1 MSVKF
6 VLAFLTCAALSP
18 AAILHDAMGAFE
30 RGEESAY
37 EPQDAALFKEFGF
50 EQGGRA
56 EYRTADGLAVD
67 VRVLQFYD
75 DTGAFAAYQWLR
87 PAGAEAVVQGERA
100 AQKGNYTLVHFGNY
114 LLELTGDLPESDDI
128 EVALAYLP
136 RPKLTGDPPVLE
148 YVPDESLRADSARY
162 VLGPESLAKAAP
174 MLPPSVV
181 GFHFGTEGHY
191 GVYDTPAGELRM
203 IILSYPSSPI
213 SRGQIEGFYGLENV
227 VAKRD
232 GPLISVVLDPS
243 SPDEAQRLLA
253 SIRYKADVTRT
264 HQPPQR
270 YDSLKNIVL
279 DSLLLCGILAVLM
292 VIGGILVA
300 VTRRLAGKVAPTSIL
315 AAPEGADVQQ
325 LNIDPVDLKRQSQ
338 NRRLYRRLHR

>member
-1 MSVKF
+1 MKTMKSLSMRCATAL
-6 VLAFLTCAALSP
+6 LALPLSSS

-30 RGEESAY
+30 RGEEIAY
-37 EPQDAALFKEFGF
+37 EPQETALFKEFGF

-56 EYRTADGLAVD
+56 EYRTADGRAVEA
-67 VRVLQFYD
+67 RVLQFYD
-75 DTGAFAAYQWLR
+75 DTGAFAGYQWLK
-87 PAGAEAVVQGERA
+87 PAGAETVVRGERA
-100 AQKGNYTLVHFGNY
+100 VQKGNYTLIHFGNY
-114 LLELTGDLPESDDI
+114 LLELTGDLPESEDI

-148 YVPDESLRADSARY
+148 YVPEESLQTDSVRY
-162 VLGPESLAKAAP
+162 VLGPASLAKTAP

-203 IILSYPSSPI
+203 LILSYPSSPI
-213 SRGQIEGFYGLENV
+213 SRGQIEEFYAIDNI

-253 SIRYKADVTRT
+253 SIRYRADVTLN
-264 HQPPQR
+264 HQPPER

-279 DSLLLCGILAVLM
+279 DSLFLCLILAVLM
-292 VIGGILVA
+292 VLGGILVA
-300 VTRRLAGKVAPTSIL
+300 VTRRLAGRVAPASII
-315 AAPEGADVQQ
+315 AAPEGSDVQQ
-325 LNIDPVDLKRQSQ
+325 LNIGRSAP
-338 NRRLYRRLHR
+338 RRKS

>member
-1 MSVKF
+1 MKTMKSLSMRCATAL
-6 VLAFLTCAALSP
+6 LALPLSSS

-30 RGEESAY
+30 RGEEIAY
-37 EPQDAALFKEFGF
+37 EPQETALFKEFGF

-56 EYRTADGLAVD
+56 EYRTADGRAVEA
-67 VRVLQFYD
+67 RVLQFYD
-75 DTGAFAAYQWLR
+75 DTGAFAGYQWLK
-87 PAGAEAVVQGERA
+87 PAGAETVVRGERA
-100 AQKGNYTLVHFGNY
+100 VQKGNYTLIHFGNY
-114 LLELTGDLPESDDI
+114 LLELTGDLPESEDI

-148 YVPDESLRADSARY
+148 YVPEESLRTDSVRY
-162 VLGPESLAKAAP
+162 VLGPASLAKTAP

-203 IILSYPSSPI
+203 LILSYPSSPI
-213 SRGQIEGFYGLENV
+213 SRGQIEEFYAIDNI

-253 SIRYKADVTRT
+253 SIRYRADVTLN
-264 HQPPQR
+264 HQPPER

-279 DSLLLCGILAVLM
+279 DSLFLCLILAVLM
-292 VIGGILVA
+292 VLGGILVA
-300 VTRRLAGKVAPTSIL
+300 VTRRLAGRVAPASII
-315 AAPEGADVQQ
+315 AAPEGSDVQQ
-325 LNIDPVDLKRQSQ
+325 LNIGRSAP
-338 NRRLYRRLHR
+338 RRKS

>member
-1 MSVKF
+1 MKSMKF
-6 VLAFLTCAALSP
+6 VVALLTFAALSS
-18 AAILHDAMGAFE
+18 AAILHDALGAFE
-30 RGEESAY
+30 RGEERAY

-50 EQGGRA
+50 EQGSRA
-56 EYRTADGLAVD
+56 EYRTAEGLAVEA
-67 VRVLQFYD
+67 RVLQFYD
-75 DTGAFAAYQWLR
+75 DTGAFAAYQWLK
-87 PAGAEAVVQGERA
+87 PAGAEDVVRGERA
-100 AQKGNYTLVHFGNY
+100 AQKGNYTLIHFGNY

-148 YVPDESLRADSARY
+148 YVPEESLLADSVRY
-162 VLGPESLAKAAP
+162 VLGPTSLERVAP

-181 GFHFGTEGHY
+181 GFHFGPEGHY
-191 GVYDTPAGELRM
+191 GVYDTPDGELRM
-203 IILSYPSSPI
+203 MILSYPSSPI

-253 SIRYKADVTRT
+253 AIRYKADVTLN

-279 DSLLLCGILAVLM
+279 DSLFLCAVLAVLM

-315 AAPEGADVQQ
+315 AAPEGSDLQQ
-325 LNIDPVDLKRQSQ
+325 LNIDRGSPRRKR
-338 NRRLYRRLHR
+338 

>member
-1 MSVKF
+1 M
-6 VLAFLTCAALSP
+6 
-18 AAILHDAMGAFE
+18 
-30 RGEESAY
+30 
-37 EPQDAALFKEFGF
+37 
-50 EQGGRA
+50 
-56 EYRTADGLAVD
+56 
-67 VRVLQFYD
+67 
-75 DTGAFAAYQWLR
+75 
-87 PAGAEAVVQGERA
+87 
-100 AQKGNYTLVHFGNY
+100 
-114 LLELTGDLPESDDI
+114 TGDLPESDDI

-148 YVPDESLRADSARY
+148 YVPEESLLADSVRY
-162 VLGPESLAKAAP
+162 VLGPTSLEKVAP

-181 GFHFGTEGHY
+181 GFHFGPEGHY
-191 GVYDTPAGELRM
+191 GVYDTPDGELRM
-203 IILSYPSSPI
+203 MILSYPSSPI

-253 SIRYKADVTRT
+253 AIRYKADVTLN

-279 DSLLLCGILAVLM
+279 DSLFLCAVLAVLM

-315 AAPEGADVQQ
+315 AAPEGSDLQQ
-325 LNIDPVDLKRQSQ
+325 LNIDRGSPRRKR
-338 NRRLYRRLHR
+338 